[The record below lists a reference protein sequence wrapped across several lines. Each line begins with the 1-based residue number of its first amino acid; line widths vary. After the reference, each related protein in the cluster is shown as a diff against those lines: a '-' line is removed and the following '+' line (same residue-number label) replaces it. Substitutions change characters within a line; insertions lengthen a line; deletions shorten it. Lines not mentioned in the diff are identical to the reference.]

1 MVVKGGSGV
10 DGGPTAISNNG
21 HHHPFLECSVLNLKS
36 MYLSKLS
43 SLYRGLWGMEFLSD
57 ITRIALVMPI
67 YGKDMAEISYF
78 LLID

>member
-1 MVVKGGSGV
+1 MMEVQLPSPIMAIITPFRVFSAQFKKYVFVQTFFTLQRTLRHGV
-10 DGGPTAISNNG
+10 
-21 HHHPFLECSVLNLKS
+21 
-36 MYLSKLS
+36 
-43 SLYRGLWGMEFLSD
+43 LSD